1 MACGPQRT
9 AAHGMSVTA
18 LHLLLLHFIL
28 AHFILAL
35 IVLLST
41 VAFAL
46 MTCFCISVEAG
57 VSVRLMAARHQ
68 NKAGWTVTKKAWH
81 IWDWGD

>member
-9 AAHGMSVTA
+9 AAHGVSVTA
-18 LHLLLLHFIL
+18 LHLLL
-28 AHFILAL
+28 HFILAL

-46 MTCFCISVEAG
+46 MTCFHDLHDGIVADAFIHSVDGGSAG
-57 VSVRLMAARHQ
+57 GDVNLSVSAILWMAA
-68 NKAGWTVTKKAWH
+68 
-81 IWDWGD
+81 